1 MSEENAFG
9 LETGNPNTHT
19 LSHGSEFSS
28 NKLRIEP
35 SLIPR
40 HTSLLDVCSWEWD
53 LKANLVCWS
62 DELCNLIG
70 VERRDIPRDLE
81 EYLQFVHPD
90 DHHLIRSDMERVRS
104 GTAYEHEARL
114 VLPGRGLVRV
124 YARAVPIPDR
134 SGEIVSVIGMI
145 RDMTDHTSSS
155 DWLKNV
161 DPLLL
166 VQAEQVADFGSW
178 EYDVKTRHATLSAH
192 LREML
197 AIDPMSN
204 ASAEQY
210 WQRVHPDDREQV
222 LETMRAAIATCKP
235 FEYSCRYVL
244 SDDQVVHHVV
254 RGITVASNGVGAAR
268 LAGVVLDVSGQRK
281 VQTELQRLSQDL
293 IRARD
298 EERRNIARD
307 LHESV
312 GQTLAAVKMT
322 LGRLRETLPES
333 NEQAQVLLRSAVD
346 LAADAVREIR
356 TISYLMHPPL
366 LDEAG
371 LASALR
377 WYAKGFAERSGIS
390 VQINVSEDFGRHS
403 QELETTV
410 FRIVQEALT
419 NVHRYS
425 GSRTAS
431 IRLDRKDGSVVAEV
445 SDDGCGLPAPS
456 SVFGWNGSLG
466 VGILGMR
473 ERVNQL
479 KGTFDMESAPGKGTA
494 LRVTLPTDFQNGNA
508 GRVEAARTI
517 SSVVHSCHGGWPC
530 HQSLTES

>member
-1 MSEENAFG
+1 MSEQNASS
-9 LETGNPNTHT
+9 LETGASNTA
-19 LSHGSEFSS
+19 SHRSEFTS

-35 SLIPR
+35 SIIPR

-53 LKANLVCWS
+53 LKANTVYWS

-70 VERRDIPRDLE
+70 VKREDIPRDLD
-81 EYLQFVHPD
+81 EYLKFVHPE

-104 GTAYEHEARL
+104 GSAYEHESRL

-134 SGEIVSVIGMI
+134 CGEIVSVIGMI
-145 RDMTDHTSSS
+145 REMTDRSVSF
-155 DWLKNV
+155 DWRKNV

-166 VQAEQVADFGSW
+166 VQAEQVANFGSW
-178 EYDVKTRHATLSAH
+178 EYEVSTRHAMLSAH
-192 LREML
+192 LAEML
-197 AIDPMSN
+197 GIDPMSQGP
-204 ASAEQY
+204 AEQY
-210 WQRVHPDDREQV
+210 WQKVHPGDREQV
-222 LETMRAAIATCKP
+222 QLAMHAAIASCKP
-235 FEYSCRYVL
+235 FEYSCRYVF
-244 SDDQVVHHVV
+244 SDDRVVHHLV
-254 RGITVASNGVGAAR
+254 RGITIATNGERAER
-268 LAGVVLDVSGQRK
+268 LAGVVLDVSDERK
-281 VQTELQRLSQDL
+281 AQTELQRLSQDL

-322 LGRLRETLPES
+322 LGRLREALPES
-333 NEQAQVLLRSAVD
+333 DERAQVLLRSAVD

-371 LASALR
+371 LVSALR
-377 WYAKGFAERSGIS
+377 WYVRGFAERSGIS
-390 VQINVSEDFGRHS
+390 VQIDVPADFGRQS
-403 QELETTV
+403 QEVETTV

-431 IRLDRKDGSVVAEV
+431 IRLGRKDVSVFAEV
-445 SDDGCGLPAPS
+445 RDDGCGLPAPNS
-456 SVFGWNGSLG
+456 AFGRNGSLG

-479 KGTFDMESAPGKGTA
+479 KGTFEMESMPGKGTV
-494 LRVTLPTDFQNGNA
+494 LRVVLPSDSHNGNA
-508 GRVEAARTI
+508 QHAEI
-517 SSVVHSCHGGWPC
+517 SSA
-530 HQSLTES
+530 